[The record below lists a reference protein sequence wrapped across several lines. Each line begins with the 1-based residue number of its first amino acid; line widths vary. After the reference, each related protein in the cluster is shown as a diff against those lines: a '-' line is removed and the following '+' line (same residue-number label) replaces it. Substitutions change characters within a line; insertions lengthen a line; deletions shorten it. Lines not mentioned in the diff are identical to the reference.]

1 MARTERIYIRLS
13 EEEKAK
19 LQALADKDHRT
30 ISDYVRLMILENL
43 KEEKEMKIY

>member
-1 MARTERIYIRLS
+1 MARNERIYIRVT

-19 LQALADKDHRT
+19 LQALADKEHRT

-43 KEEKEMKIY
+43 KEARA